1 MKKDLN
7 YIAKL
12 ERAISKKY
20 GEEAIQ
26 NPKSTWDPEK
36 EKEYLRQ
43 LKEIESEGSH
53 LRCEKVEIQ
62 GFLAEKKLLNKETDR
77 ICDVCST
84 YSFDMKDDI
93 YMIKYGACFKC
104 YIKHIENRHERWQ
117 KGWRPNEQEAE

>member
-43 LKEIESEGSH
+43 LKELEHARKSNES
-53 LRCEKVEIQ
+53 EKVEIQ
-62 GFLAEKKLLNKETDR
+62 GFLAEKKLLNRETDR
-77 ICDVCST
+77 ICNTCST
-84 YSFDMKDDI
+84 YSFDLKDDI
-93 YMIKYGACFKC
+93 YMIKYDACFKC
-104 YIKHIENRHERWQ
+104 YVQYIENREERW
-117 KGWRPNEQEAE
+117 KSGWRPTNE

>member
-43 LKEIESEGSH
+43 LKELEHARKSVES
-53 LRCEKVEIQ
+53 EKVEIQ
-62 GFLAEKKLLNKETDR
+62 GFLTEKKLLNRETDR
-77 ICDVCST
+77 ICNTCST
-84 YSFDMKDDI
+84 YSFDLKDDI
-93 YMIKYGACFKC
+93 YMIKYDACFKC
-104 YIKHIENRHERWQ
+104 YIKYIEDREDRW
-117 KGWRPNEQEAE
+117 KSGWRPPNE

>member
-43 LKEIESEGSH
+43 LKELEHARKSVES
-53 LRCEKVEIQ
+53 EKVEIQ
-62 GFLAEKKLLNKETDR
+62 GFLTEKKT
-77 ICDVCST
+77 T
-84 YSFDMKDDI
+84 
-93 YMIKYGACFKC
+93 
-104 YIKHIENRHERWQ
+104 
-117 KGWRPNEQEAE
+117 

>member
-20 GEEAIQ
+20 GE
-26 NPKSTWDPEK
+26 K

-43 LKEIESEGSH
+43 LKELEDARANSRS
-53 LRCEKVEIQ
+53 EKVEIQ

-84 YSFDMKDDI
+84 YSFNMKDDV
-93 YMIKYGACFKC
+93 YKIKYGACFKC
-104 YIKHIENRHERWQ
+104 YIEFIENREERW
-117 KGWRPNEQEAE
+117 KSGWRPNDE